1 MPASG
6 SSIFTD
12 ADGYQASLQDM
23 LDLVVLHPRDF
34 RARLAWMELPNLR
47 LLRAQEASARVAYL
61 RPLPEQVF
69 VTFLTRRGL
78 PLIYGGVELQFGEIM
93 FHGRSEHRHQRTTAA
108 TRWGS
113 ISLTPASLLTFGETI
128 AGRRLV
134 PPRFGRLLRPLPAD
148 QQRLL
153 RLHAQAGRIAETNL
167 DRIGHKEVIRALEQD
182 LILALVTCLTI
193 GEVGKDQAIRRRQV
207 AVLVQLEAMLA
218 AHPFRILHT
227 REICDAIGVSEQTLR
242 TSSVRLLGMT
252 VDRYQRLRR
261 LKLVRAELIRANH
274 AAADAAEVIRRHGF
288 ADMHR
293 FVTEYWNAYGEMPPI
308 PPRDSTGG

>member
-12 ADGYQASLQDM
+12 ADGYQASLQDI

-34 RARLAWMELPNLR
+34 RARLTWVELPKLR
-47 LLRAQEASARVAYL
+47 LLRGQEASARVAYF
-61 RPLPEQVF
+61 RPPPEQVF
-69 VTFLTRRGL
+69 LTFLTRHGL

-93 FHGRSEHRHQRTTAA
+93 FHGRGEQRHQRTTAA

-134 PPRFGRLLRPLPAD
+134 PPPFGRLLRPLPAD
-148 QQRLL
+148 RQRLL

-182 LILALVTCLTI
+182 LILALVTCLTT
-193 GEVGKDQAIRRRQV
+193 GEIYEDQAIRRRQV
-207 AVLVQLEAMLA
+207 TVLARLEAMLEA
-218 AHPFRILHT
+218 NPFRILRT
-227 REICDAIGVSEQTLR
+227 REICDSIGVSEQILR
-242 TSSVRLLGMT
+242 TSCTRLLGMT
-252 VDRYQRLRR
+252 ADRYQRLRR
-261 LKLVRAELIRANH
+261 LKLVRAALVRANH
-274 AAADAAEVIRRHGF
+274 AAGSAAEVIRQYGF
-288 ADMHR
+288 ADIHR

-308 PPRDSTGG
+308 PPRDTAGE